1 MNTSH
6 VSTGKP
12 KVGGAIFRAVV
23 GTSLPQNASDALNA
37 AFTALGYASEDGLVN
52 SNSPT
57 SEKVKA
63 WGGDTVLTTQT
74 DKPDTFKFKLL
85 EALNA
90 EVLKTIYGEDNVSGT
105 LDTGIVIQANSTEA
119 EESSWVFD
127 MVLKGGVAKRI
138 VIPKGT
144 ITEISEITYKDNE
157 PIGYDVTM
165 TAVPDDSGNT
175 HYEYIQK
182 KKGE

>member
-37 AFTALGYASEDGLVN
+37 AFTALGYASEDGLAN

-63 WGGDTVLTTQT
+63 WGGDTVLT
-74 DKPDTFKFKLL
+74 DRKS
-85 EALNA
+85 
-90 EVLKTIYGEDNVSGT
+90 VV
-105 LDTGIVIQANSTEA
+105 
-119 EESSWVFD
+119 
-127 MVLKGGVAKRI
+127 
-138 VIPKGT
+138 
-144 ITEISEITYKDNE
+144 
-157 PIGYDVTM
+157 
-165 TAVPDDSGNT
+165 
-175 HYEYIQK
+175 
-182 KKGE
+182 